1 MASVLLVSSKKI
13 KAFTEVNDN
22 VDEILLLS
30 NIQIAQ
36 DLGLQGLLGTRF
48 YNQILTNAQN
58 QTLTQPQQTLLEDYI
73 QPYLLWRA
81 TWEALP
87 TLWMR
92 VMNKSV
98 IVGNTEQGS
107 AVGSKDLNYLR
118 NIHENRF
125 SFYAQRLMDYIKN
138 NPSDFPEYFQYTS
151 TDGMPPAREN
161 YYSGLYIDTG
171 RRKLPR
177 VGTAGSWGGIPSYT
191 DPTDPDYCCWDNL
204 GY

>member
-1 MASVLLVSSKKI
+1 MASVLLVSAKKI
-13 KAFTEVNDN
+13 KAFTEVNEN

-58 QTLTQPQQTLLEDYI
+58 NTLTNPQRTLLEDYI

-87 TLWMR
+87 TLYMR

-98 IVGNTEQGS
+98 IVGSTEQGQP
-107 AVGSKDLNYLR
+107 VGSKDLNYLR

-138 NPSDFPEYFQYTS
+138 NPSDFPEYFQFTS
-151 TDGMPPAREN
+151 TDGMAPAKEN

-171 RRKLPR
+171 RRKLPK
-177 VGTAGSWGGIPSYT
+177 VGTAGTWGGMPTYT
-191 DPTDPDYCCWDNL
+191 DPTDPDYCCYD
-204 GY
+204 Y

>member
-1 MASVLLVSSKKI
+1 MSSVLLVSAKKI

-22 VDEILLLS
+22 VDEALLLA

-36 DLGLQGLLGTRF
+36 DLGLQGLLGSRF
-48 YNQILTNAQN
+48 YFHILNGAQN
-58 QTLTQPQQTLLEDYI
+58 NTLTGPETTLLQEYI

-87 TLWMR
+87 TLLMR

-98 IVGNTEQGS
+98 IIGTTEQGS
-107 AVGSKDLNYLR
+107 AITTKDLTYLR
-118 NIHENRF
+118 NLHENRF
-125 SFYAQRLMDYIKN
+125 SFYSQRLMDYIRN

-171 RRKLPR
+171 RRRLPR
-177 VGTAGSWGGIPSYT
+177 VGTAGFNGRIPSYT
-191 DPTDPDYCCWDNL
+191 DRTDPDYCCYD
-204 GY
+204 Y